1 MKFSLFAAALASTLL
16 ISACG
21 DDTSSN
27 PPLSGDKKDS
37 RSTETDSTKTPG
49 SDSSQ
54 SGTQSGTEKG
64 KDQAAGDFTRTGTY
78 TVDEANNLLMV
89 AIDDPMEKA
98 CVAEGEN
105 LVWKSIP
112 FYTPIDTSKYEFR
125 GDTLIVYDFDDGMV
139 GEGEM
144 FVGGTPGKL
153 DGTWRLTDCEVDR
166 ETRETECYEGETRYR
181 EITYTF
187 SNGIISSTLKT
198 HLDLYVADR
207 DDFTNSGLMAQ
218 LYNFLNDSDRGI
230 YPNTIFE
237 NDPSSVKAAIA
248 TYNITI
254 VEQTKSH
261 EVFEMNG
268 KNYEVTIKKV
278 AMTPTTNGLF
288 MGNGDLELQ
297 MEVSDGT
304 SVCNL
309 NHVVRNVDESLCKDE
324 YAGNIRIDDDAEDSN
339 DVQYSLAYRYEKTS
353 YDEFE
358 DCLGSL

>member
-1 MKFSLFAAALASTLL
+1 MKFSLFAAVLASTLL

-27 PPLSGDKKDS
+27 PPLSGDKKDPQ
-37 RSTETDSTKTPG
+37 STEKDSTKTPG
-49 SDSSQ
+49 TDSSQ
-54 SGTQSGTEKG
+54 SGTQSG
-64 KDQAAGDFTRTGTY
+64 KDQSSAGDFTRTGTY

-89 AIDDPMEKA
+89 AIDDPTEKA

-125 GDTLIVYDFDDGMV
+125 GDTLIVYDFDDGIV
-139 GEGEM
+139 GEGQM

-153 DGTWRLTDCEVDR
+153 DGTWRLTDCEVDE

-181 EITYTF
+181 EVTYTF
-187 SNGIISSTLKT
+187 SNGTISSTLKP

-207 DDFTNSGLMAQ
+207 NNFTNSAFMVQ
-218 LYNFLNDSDRGI
+218 LYSTLSGSDRGV
-230 YPNTIFE
+230 Y
-237 NDPSSVKAAIA
+237 PSSVLENDSASNSTAIA
-248 TYNITI
+248 LNGVNI
-254 VEQTKSH
+254 VEQTNTH
-261 EVFEMNG
+261 EVFEMGG
-268 KNYEVTIKKV
+268 KTYEITIKKV
-278 AMTPTTNGLF
+278 AITPTTNGLF
-288 MGNGDLELQ
+288 MGNGDLEIQL
-297 MEVSDGT
+297 EVSDGT

-339 DVQYSLAYRYEKTS
+339 DVQYSLAYRYEKTT

>member
-1 MKFSLFAAALASTLL
+1 MKFSLFAAVLASTLL

-27 PPLSGDKKDS
+27 PPLSDDKKDPQ
-37 RSTETDSTKTPG
+37 STEKDSTKTPG
-49 SDSSQ
+49 TDSSQ
-54 SGTQSGTEKG
+54 SGTQSG

-89 AIDDPMEKA
+89 AIDDPTEKA

-125 GDTLIVYDFDDGMV
+125 GDTLIVYDFDDGIV
-139 GEGEM
+139 GEGQM
-144 FVGGTPGKL
+144 FVGGNPGKL
-153 DGTWRLTDCEVDR
+153 DGTWRLTDCEVDE

-181 EITYTF
+181 EVTYTF
-187 SNGIISSTLKT
+187 SNGTISSTLKP

-207 DDFTNSGLMAQ
+207 NNFTNSAFMVQ
-218 LYNFLNDSDRGI
+218 LYSTLSGSDRGV
-230 YPNTIFE
+230 Y
-237 NDPSSVKAAIA
+237 PSSVLENDSASNSTAIA
-248 TYNITI
+248 LNGVNI
-254 VEQTKSH
+254 VEQTNTH
-261 EVFEMNG
+261 EVFEMGG
-268 KNYEVTIKKV
+268 KTYEITIKKV
-278 AMTPTTNGLF
+278 AITPTTNGLF
-288 MGNGDLELQ
+288 MGNGDLEIQL
-297 MEVSDGT
+297 EVSDGT

-339 DVQYSLAYRYEKTS
+339 DVQYSLAYRYEKTT

>member
-139 GEGEM
+139 GEGQM

-153 DGTWRLTDCEVDR
+153 DGTWRLTDCEVDE

-218 LYNFLNDSDRGI
+218 IYNVLNGSDRGI